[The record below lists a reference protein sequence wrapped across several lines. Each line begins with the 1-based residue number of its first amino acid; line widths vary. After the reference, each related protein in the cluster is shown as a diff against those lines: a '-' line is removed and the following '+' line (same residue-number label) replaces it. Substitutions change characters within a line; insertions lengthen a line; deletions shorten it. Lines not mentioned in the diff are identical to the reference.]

1 VSTTKTSNP
10 LIQAEPV
17 IAAHLAAAGVGYVLT
32 LLVTHGVISSTQS
45 SAVAQQ
51 AISFATAVLIA
62 GLGFLVRRFV
72 TPSAKVQALI
82 DAELA
87 KLAPASGLDL
97 APDPSVTL

>member
-1 VSTTKTSNP
+1 MTAHKAGNSLV
-10 LIQAEPV
+10 QAEPI

-51 AISFATAVLIA
+51 AISFATAVLLA

-72 TPSAKVQALI
+72 TPTSKVQALV
-82 DAELA
+82 DAEVARLTQA
-87 KLAPASGLDL
+87 VV
-97 APDPSVTL
+97 PDPSVYSVGP